1 MAGEADASLTWG
13 AQLAYGERILAE
25 AGSPEPR
32 QEAAELLSRLLGRP
46 APLLDERPATPMRAV
61 DARRYASW
69 VARRAGG
76 VPIPYITGRLEFMGL
91 GITVRWDSPLAP
103 PGAQLLVETALQ
115 WARSRTPGELIAAEM
130 GAGCGAITLAL
141 AALEPRFSRI
151 YAVEASPAAL
161 EAAREN
167 GARYLLNLVITWIE
181 GAGFDA
187 IPELVDLI
195 VCGQAAQEIAP
206 MFAQLAERLRP
217 GGALMGLL
225 VAGAESAAEEIAH
238 VLPAMYVWTTP
249 VSDGAFIVIAQL
261 P

>member
-1 MAGEADASLTWG
+1 MAGEIDASLTWG

-46 APLLDERPATPMRAV
+46 APLLDERPATPMRAA

-115 WARSRTPGELIAAEM
+115 WARKPYAGRTTSRRDGRGLRRHYF
-130 GAGCGAITLAL
+130 GAGRARAAFQPHLRGGGVASGAGGG
-141 AALEPRFSRI
+141 
-151 YAVEASPAAL
+151 
-161 EAAREN
+161 ARE
-167 GARYLLNLVITWIE
+167 W
-181 GAGFDA
+181 
-187 IPELVDLI
+187 
-195 VCGQAAQEIAP
+195 
-206 MFAQLAERLRP
+206 
-217 GGALMGLL
+217 GALS
-225 VAGAESAAEEIAH
+225 VESGH
-238 VLPAMYVWTTP
+238 YV
-249 VSDGAFIVIAQL
+249 D
-261 P
+261 